1 MDGMIYPASLIVI
14 AIFIFTMMQHHNN
27 MLAFIALVVGI
38 YIVYSHETG
47 YTATD
52 FRHEMIDTIDH
63 NTYDY
68 TKETDIEEVQRSSK
82 Y

>member
-1 MDGMIYPASLIVI
+1 MDGMAYVGSLVVI
-14 AIFIFTMMQHHNN
+14 AIFIYTMMQHHNN

-52 FRHEMIDTIDH
+52 FRHEMIDTIDE

-68 TKETDIEEVQRSSK
+68 SKETDSEKVERDLTR
-82 Y
+82 